1 MFSSADRK
9 RRIDRLETLCRAL
22 NNEETDIISEY
33 EQEYGQSDNWDEDIT
48 QEFDNLTTP
57 IQHARDTVY
66 NLKEALRRGFM
77 MRSE

>member
-9 RRIDRLETLCRAL
+9 RRIDRLEILCRAL

-33 EQEYGQSDNWDEDIT
+33 EQEYGQPDNWDEDVSK
-48 QEFDNLTTP
+48 EFDNLTTP

-66 NLKEALRRGFM
+66 NLKEVLRRGFM